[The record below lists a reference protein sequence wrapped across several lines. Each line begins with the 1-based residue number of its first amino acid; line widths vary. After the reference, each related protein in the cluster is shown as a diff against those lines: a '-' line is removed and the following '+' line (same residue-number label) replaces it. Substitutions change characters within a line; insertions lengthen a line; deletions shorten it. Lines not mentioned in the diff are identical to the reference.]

1 MENLPAVDPLQ
12 GLAIE
17 VVDKNMAVPEQVKA
31 KISLLS
37 DFTKVQHAI
46 TPAKKNATAG
56 KGSKFSYKY
65 ATLDEVLK
73 AIIDASK
80 KFDFGFW
87 QKPVRYG
94 NAIGVINYVFNGA
107 GAIINF
113 GAFLLPAGRTA
124 QDAGSALT
132 YSKRYSISSIFGL
145 ASEEDEDGKQSQQ
158 PTQQAKYLSPQ
169 QLEQY
174 EVQYPAKLADIYDE
188 AVNGVKEAQDWIR
201 KQRHD
206 PQTVGA
212 IKQLDKKYMDAKKAR
227 EEADRKAKEK
237 AEKEAHEEAAK
248 QKALSKIQ
256 STTKEK
262 EVADP
267 FPEAKTE
274 VKDDD
279 ISSLFQPEEVK

>member
-1 MENLPAVDPLQ
+1 MADLPVVDPLQ

-37 DFTKVQHAI
+37 DFAKVQHAV
-46 TPAKKNATAG
+46 TPAKKDATAG
-56 KGSKFSYKY
+56 KGGKFSYKY
-65 ATLDEVLK
+65 ATLDAVLK
-73 AIIDASK
+73 AILDASK
-80 KFDFGFW
+80 GFDLGFW

-94 NAIGVINYVFNGA
+94 SAIGVINYVFNGA

-158 PTQQAKYLSPQ
+158 PVQQAKYLSPQ

-174 EVQYPAKLADIYDE
+174 EVNYPAKLADIYDE

-206 PQTVGA
+206 PQTASA
-212 IKQLDKKYMDAKKAR
+212 IHQLDKKYMEAKKAR
-227 EEADRKAKEK
+227 EEAERKAKEK
-237 AEKEAHEEAAK
+237 VEKEAQEENSK
-248 QKALSKIQ
+248 QKALSSIQ
-256 STTKEK
+256 STTKKEK
-262 EVADP
+262 IDDP

-279 ISSLFQPEEVK
+279 ITSLFQPEEVK